1 MSSGWALIASGA
13 EPPYLQDPQRAA
25 TACGVLQIDQPH
37 VDGRERVI
45 RALVLNHQV
54 VRTQLAL
61 PPPPVPRC
69 ELSFG
74 GNSNASARKGNNKN
88 CVHHGLVVQITLF
101 RHPQPPPPEA
111 RCPFSMVRRC
121 SDTCSNL
128 PPPPRRSEKAKLT
141 ALRTKRDIPCCIPH
155 PRTHAPPHLER
166 GIGAGVQVH
175 VGGVSGAAS
184 RQLVVPHRW
193 GTRLG
198 VCLRPLAQT
207 DPPREGEAGQM
218 LRSHC
223 GPSASILTVKT
234 TMRRW
239 CACGTS
245 ATR

>member
-74 GNSNASARKGNNKN
+74 GNSNASARKGNDKN

-101 RHPQPPPPEA
+101 RHPSTPSSRSP
-111 RCPFSMVRRC
+111 
-121 SDTCSNL
+121 L
-128 PPPPRRSEKAKLT
+128 PLQ
-141 ALRTKRDIPCCIPH
+141 H
-155 PRTHAPPHLER
+155 
-166 GIGAGVQVH
+166 
-175 VGGVSGAAS
+175 GAA
-184 RQLVVPHRW
+184 L
-193 GTRLG
+193 LG
-198 VCLRPLAQT
+198 YLLKP
-207 DPPREGEAGQM
+207 
-218 LRSHC
+218 
-223 GPSASILTVKT
+223 PSASSSFGESQTDRTAYQERHPLLHT
-234 TMRRW
+234 TPAHA
-239 CACGTS
+239 CA
-245 ATR
+245 AAP